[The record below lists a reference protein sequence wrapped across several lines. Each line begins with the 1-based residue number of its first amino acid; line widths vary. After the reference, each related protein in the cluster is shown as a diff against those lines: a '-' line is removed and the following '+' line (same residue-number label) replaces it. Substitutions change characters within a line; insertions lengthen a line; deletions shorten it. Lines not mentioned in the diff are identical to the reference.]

1 MHEKEGNLN
10 MWVIRHII
18 GILFGVDLNKED
30 YDKIIA
36 GYEEEIA
43 EHKEIIKHLEHE
55 IVTTR
60 LEKERQRKEKGGLK
74 WKA

>member
-1 MHEKEGNLN
+1 MHEKEDNLN

-43 EHKEIIKHLEHE
+43 EHKEAIKYLERE
-55 IVTTR
+55 R
-60 LEKERQRKEKGGLK
+60 DNAQLEKRRKEKGETK
-74 WKA
+74 